1 MSIQYRDYTDVS
13 PRVFPVSERPHCVTL
28 HAREY
33 CSRALLDGVGE
44 IRVIRKD
51 SPVPGTLRTLLDD
64 TPPAELRREANGDLT
79 AVVTTPFEGEYSLCL
94 GSVEADGKFVEKT
107 AFSIYALRDDL
118 YRLTPYKGDFHMH
131 SNASDGV
138 HSPEYVAATG
148 RRLGLDFMAL
158 TDHRKYAPSLVARD
172 AMAAFGCDMLV
183 CPGEEIH
190 LPDNP
195 VHIVNFGGGAS
206 INQAAAEHEAEYRA
220 AVAEYQQSVPTG
232 YDPATRFQVGAS
244 EWAFDRIRDCG
255 GVAMFCHPY
264 WRPRHHNYVGSDVVE
279 LLMERRRFDVLEV
292 IGGFMPFEIEDNLL
306 AVSRWQEALARGA
319 RIPVAGVSDSHDCDT
334 ALAGWYYTV
343 TFAGELKF
351 ESLAEAIRADR
362 SVAVHCPPG
371 NFPLV
376 VGPFRLTAFVY
387 FLLREVF
394 PRHDELCRV
403 EGEIMRRAL
412 TGTEPDARAAL
423 ALRHGEVA
431 DFMDRCWGRAQ
442 GGRSR

>member
-1 MSIQYRDYTDVS
+1 MSIQYRDYTDVF
-13 PRVFPVSERPHCVTL
+13 PRVFPVSELPHCVTL

-131 SNASDGV
+131 SNASDGA
-138 HSPEYVAATG
+138 HSPEYVAATS

-172 AMAAFGCDMLV
+172 AMASFGCDMLV

-279 LLMERRRFDVLEV
+279 LLMEHRRFDVLEV
-292 IGGFMPFEIEDNLL
+292 IGGFMPHEIEDNLL
-306 AVSRWQEALARGA
+306 AVSRWQESLARGA

-351 ESLAEAIRADR
+351 ESLAEAIRA
-362 SVAVHCPPG
+362 
-371 NFPLV
+371 
-376 VGPFRLTAFVY
+376 
-387 FLLREVF
+387 
-394 PRHDELCRV
+394 
-403 EGEIMRRAL
+403 
-412 TGTEPDARAAL
+412 
-423 ALRHGEVA
+423 
-431 DFMDRCWGRAQ
+431 
-442 GGRSR
+442 